1 MAVEFGVLLP
11 TREQILNDR
20 DEAGTL
26 LCLAEKAEDLAYD
39 SLWVGD
45 STLAR
50 PRHEPMTM
58 LAAIAARTRLPN
70 LERRS

>member
-1 MAVEFGVLLP
+1 MAVELGVLLP

-26 LCLAEKAEDLAYD
+26 LSLADRAEALGYEAV
-39 SLWVGD
+39 WVGD

-50 PRHEPMTM
+50 PRHEPLTL
-58 LAAIAARTRLPN
+58 LAAVAGRT
-70 LERRS
+70 